1 MALNFHKLDTGT
13 KISGIGHVG
22 LILWLLFGGLLSSDD
37 LPPLEVAEVSL
48 ISGDEFAALM
58 TAVPDETAEST
69 APSAPE
75 EAPQSPEAPT
85 ETEAATPPAAQ
96 TPPETTETPPPT
108 PEPVQPDPTPE
119 PIAPTPPAEVT
130 EIAPPTPESPTVEP
144 LTDPAPVI
152 DSSPRPV
159 PRVAPEAT
167 PEPSPEAA
175 IDDIVQ
181 QEAAPVA
188 EPEAEV
194 VEEAQE
200 ETAPQAATTEIVTEA
215 EETPEPLAPTQ
226 SRRPTA
232 RPNRPAP
239 VAEAAPETPT
249 PPAQSDPSP
258 AVEADAVDA
267 ALAAALAGAST
278 SVANSE
284 PSAAPAGPPLT
295 AGEQNTLV
303 AQISQCWN
311 VGSLSTDGLL
321 TTVVVAMEMTA
332 EAKPVAGSIR
342 MVSSEGGTSVSVS
355 QAYEAARRAI
365 IRCGAKGFDL
375 PSDKY
380 EHWREI
386 EMVFNPEKMRFK

>member
-1 MALNFHKLDTGT
+1 MALNFHNLDTGT

-48 ISGDEFAALM
+48 ISGEEFAALM
-58 TAVPDETAEST
+58 TAVPDPTADSL

-75 EAPQSPEAPT
+75 EAPETPTAPA
-85 ETEAATPPAAQ
+85 ETEP
-96 TPPETTETPPPT
+96 TTPPT
-108 PEPVQPDPTPE
+108 PETPPEATQTPQPTPE
-119 PIAPTPPAEVT
+119 PAEPDQTPEPIVPTPPAEVT
-130 EIAPPTPESPTVEP
+130 EIAPPAPDSPAEEP
-144 LTDPAPVI
+144 LSALPQPTET
-152 DSSPRPV
+152 SPRPV
-159 PRVAPEAT
+159 PRVAPEPT
-167 PEPSPEAA
+167 PEPSPEAT
-175 IDDIVQ
+175 IDQTVQ
-181 QEAAPVA
+181 QESAPVP

-200 ETAPQAATTEIVTEA
+200 ETAPEAAAAEIVTEA
-215 EETPEPLAPTQ
+215 EEVPEPLAP
-226 SRRPTA
+226 SRSSRPVA

-239 VAEAAPETPT
+239 VVEAETQTPQAPAETVAAP
-249 PPAQSDPSP
+249 S
-258 AVEADAVDA
+258 VEADAVDA

-278 SVANSE
+278 SVANNA

-295 AGEQNTLV
+295 SGEENSLV
-303 AQISQCWN
+303 SQISQCWN
-311 VGSLSTDGLL
+311 VGSLSTDGLM

-332 EAKPVAGSIR
+332 DAKPVAGSIR
-342 MVSSEGGTSVSVS
+342 MVSSEGGTSSS
-355 QAYEAARRAI
+355 TQQAYDAARRAI

-380 EHWREI
+380 DHWREI